1 MIYKE
6 KKRMTQRLVIAL
18 GGNALQSGKAEPTAE
33 AQLAVVK
40 QTCERIAE
48 ISQRGYE
55 IAVVHGN
62 GPQVGR
68 ILLASETAKDVTPA
82 MPFDVCGA
90 MSQGY
95 IGYHLQ
101 QSLKYALNS
110 RNKNI
115 PVVTLATQ
123 MIVEKADPAFQNPT
137 KPIGPFY
144 SEEEAK
150 ELESTKG
157 YAMKEDA
164 GRGWRRVVASPLPR
178 KIVEIDAIKQL
189 WESTI
194 VIACGGGGIPVV
206 ENADGTMEGV
216 AAVIDKD
223 FAAELLAEQVDADA
237 LMILTEVEKVA
248 INFNKPNQENLSS
261 LSLADA
267 AKYCEEG
274 QFAPG
279 SMLPKVQAAMKFVR
293 ANPDKKAIITSL
305 DKAIDALEGKTGTVI
320 TFA

>member
-1 MIYKE
+1 MGE
-6 KKRMTQRLVIAL
+6 KIVVAL

-33 AQLAVVK
+33 AQLKVVK
-40 QTCERIAE
+40 NTCERIAD
-48 ISQRGYE
+48 ISDMGYE
-55 IAVVHGN
+55 VAVVHGN

-101 QSLKYALNS
+101 QALKYALNK
-110 RNKNI
+110 RNRNI
-115 PVVTLATQ
+115 PVATIATQ
-123 MIVEKADPAFQNPT
+123 MVVEKDDPGFKNPT

-144 SEEEAK
+144 TEEEAK
-150 ELESTKG
+150 ALQEEKG
-157 YAMKEDA
+157 YTMKEDA
-164 GRGWRRVVASPLPR
+164 GRGWRRVVASPIPR
-178 KIVEIDAIKQL
+178 KIVEIESVKQL
-189 WESTI
+189 WDSTI
-194 VIACGGGGIPVV
+194 VITCGGGGIPVI
-206 ENADGTMEGV
+206 ENWDGSLEGV

-223 FAAELLAEQVDADA
+223 FAAELLAEQVDADV

-248 INFNKPNQENLSS
+248 INYNKPDQQDLSHMS
-261 LSLADA
+261 LKEA
-267 AKYCEEG
+267 AQYCDEG

-279 SMLPKVQAAMKFVR
+279 SMLPKVQACMKFVR
-293 ANPDKKAIITSL
+293 AYPNKKAIITSL

-320 TFA
+320 SFA

>member
-1 MIYKE
+1 MAQK
-6 KKRMTQRLVIAL
+6 LVIAL
-18 GGNALQSGKAEPTAE
+18 GGNALQTKNSAPTAE
-33 AQLAVVK
+33 AQLEVVK
-40 QTCERIAE
+40 NTCEHIAE
-48 ISQRGYE
+48 LSNLGYE

-68 ILLASETAKDVTPA
+68 MVLAFEAAKDVVPP

-95 IGYHLQ
+95 IGYHIQ
-101 QSLKYALNS
+101 QALKYAI
-110 RNKNI
+110 NKRGNNY

-123 MIVEKADPAFQNPT
+123 VIVEKNDPAFQNPT

-144 SEEEAK
+144 TEEEANNIAS
-150 ELESTKG
+150 EKG
-157 YAMKEDA
+157 YVMKEDS

-178 KIVEIDAIKQL
+178 KIVEIDAVKKL
-189 WESTI
+189 WDTTI
-194 VIACGGGGIPVV
+194 VVTCGGGGIPVI
-206 ENADGTMEGV
+206 ENSDGTLEGV

-223 FAAELLAEQVDADA
+223 YAAELLAEQVDADI

-248 INFNKPNQENLSS
+248 INFGKPNQENLSHM
-261 LSLADA
+261 SLAQA
-267 AKYCEEG
+267 AQYVSEG
-274 QFAPG
+274 HFAAG
-279 SMLPKVQAAMKFVR
+279 SMLPKVQAAIKFVR

-305 DKAIDALEGKTGTVI
+305 DNAVSALAGETGTVI